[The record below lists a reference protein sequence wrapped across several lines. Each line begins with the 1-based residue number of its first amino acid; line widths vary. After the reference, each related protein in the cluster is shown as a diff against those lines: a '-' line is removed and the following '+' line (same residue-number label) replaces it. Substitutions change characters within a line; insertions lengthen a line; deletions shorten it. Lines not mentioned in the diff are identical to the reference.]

1 MFFSQ
6 TSSTF
11 YVHYFYFFGLGFAT
25 WLIYFIDQILDYI
38 KRKTKGND
46 RHHLTVSTIVFQL
59 LLGAVLF
66 ILMLV
71 NRTTLSIHHLY
82 FIASIAFFVAFYFT
96 VVLVKIGYLKEVF
109 SAFIMVV
116 SIAVFPQFLHGVFEF
131 KWDYFFY
138 FLILFSNLVLLA
150 IADTKHDQNLGF
162 NSLVKYLGNRL
173 TVSLLI
179 LVITLLIFG
188 SFWCFETIGLW
199 LFVHAILTLLLLLFR
214 QKIESHLMHFLA
226 DFILLFPLYYLS
238 AYL

>member
-38 KRKTKGND
+38 KRKTKGDD
-46 RHHLTVSTIVFQL
+46 RHHLTASTIVFQL
-59 LLGAVLF
+59 LLGLVLF

-71 NRTTLSIHHLY
+71 NRTTLSIQHFY
-82 FIASIAFFVAFYFT
+82 FIASIAFLVVFYFT
-96 VVLVKIGYLKEVF
+96 IILVKVGYLKEIF
-109 SAFIMVV
+109 SALIMLF
-116 SIAVFPQFLHGVFEF
+116 SIAVFPQYLQAIFEF

-138 FLILFSNLVLLA
+138 FLILLSNLILLS
-150 IADTKHDQNLGF
+150 IADAKHDECLGF
-162 NSLVKYLGNRL
+162 NSLVKYLGNKL
-173 TVSLLI
+173 TVSLL
-179 LVITLLIFG
+179 LLIIILLILG

-199 LFVHAILTLLLLLFR
+199 LFVHALLTLLLLFFR
-214 QKIESHLMHFLA
+214 QKIESYLIHFLA

>member
-38 KRKTKGND
+38 KRKSKEND
-46 RHHLTVSTIVFQL
+46 RHHLTPNTIIFQL
-59 LLGAVLF
+59 FVGAVLF

-71 NRTTLSIHHLY
+71 NRTTLLTHHFY
-82 FIASIAFFVAFYFT
+82 FIASIAFFVIYYFT
-96 VVLVKIGYLKEVF
+96 IILVKVEFLKEVF
-109 SAFIMVV
+109 SALIMVV
-116 SIAVFPQFLHGVFEF
+116 SIAILPNFLQGIFEF
-131 KWDYFFY
+131 KWEFFFY
-138 FLILFSNLVLLA
+138 FLILFSNLVLLSITDA
-150 IADTKHDQNLGF
+150 KHDQNLGF
-162 NSLVKYLGNRL
+162 NSLVKYLGNNL
-173 TVSLLI
+173 TIKLLI
-179 LVITLLIFG
+179 LIIAILLLG
-188 SFWCFETIGLW
+188 SLWCFETIGLW
-199 LFVHAILTLLLLLFR
+199 LFVHAILTLLLLFFR